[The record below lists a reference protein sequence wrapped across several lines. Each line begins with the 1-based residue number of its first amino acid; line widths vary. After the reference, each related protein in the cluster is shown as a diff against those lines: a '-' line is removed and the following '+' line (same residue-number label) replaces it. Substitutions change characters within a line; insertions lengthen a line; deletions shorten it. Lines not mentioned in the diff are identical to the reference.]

1 MYFKQLDFLR
11 FVAVSLVIAEHWFQ
25 PHIGEILMFGR
36 LGVLLFYT
44 LSGFLIT
51 NILLNAKAQKDA
63 GTLSRGQL
71 LKTFYIRRTLRIF
84 PIYYLTLL
92 FLFAFSLE
100 GIRQKTGWYGLYG
113 SNIYTYI
120 HQKWDGSLG
129 PYWSLAVEEQFYLIW
144 PFLLLAIPARHLLR
158 FFFVCILI
166 APLFRLIA
174 VSAAFH
180 FSPTPSPLLA
190 MMVLTPTCL
199 DLFAMG
205 GLLAFVMRNKET
217 HQRLFAFFAANWV
230 GVCAAAASLA
240 LLLFKD
246 TWIHYTLFPTVFAT
260 LSTWIINKLVRRVN
274 GIPGRIIEMPPFL
287 YLGKISYGIYLYHA
301 AFSAIMSIVDFALAK
316 AGTKIS
322 LYNSLETLAVGSKT
336 CIWLVY
342 LVIIASLSYFLIENP
357 INRLKEK
364 FTYR

>member
-25 PHIGEILMFGR
+25 PHIGETLMFGR

-44 LSGFLIT
+44 ISGFLIT
-51 NILLNAKAQKDA
+51 NILLNAKAQKEA
-63 GTLSRGQL
+63 GNLSIQQL
-71 LKTFYIRRTLRIF
+71 LKTFYIRRSLRIF

-100 GIRQKTGWYGLYG
+100 GIRQKIGWYGLYG
-113 SNIYTYI
+113 SNIYSYV
-120 HQKWDGSLG
+120 HQHWDGAMG

-144 PFLLLAIPARHLLR
+144 PFILLAIPFRHLLK
-158 FFFVCILI
+158 FFFACIAV
-166 APLFRLIA
+166 APVFRLIS
-174 VSAAFH
+174 VAAAQH
-180 FSPTPSPLLA
+180 FSPNPSPLLA
-190 MMVLTPTCL
+190 MIVLTPDCL

-205 GLLAFVMRNKET
+205 GLLAFLLRNKESYS
-217 HQRLFAFFAANWV
+217 RLYAFFSDNRV
-230 GVCAAAASLA
+230 AAAATLASLV
-240 LLLFKD
+240 LLWFKD
-246 TWIHYTLFPTVFAT
+246 TWFHYTLFPSVFAVV
-260 LSTWIINKLVRRVN
+260 SVWSINKLVRRVN

-287 YLGKISYGIYLYHA
+287 YLGRISYGIYLYHA
-301 AFSAIMSIVDFALAK
+301 SFGAIMSIVDFALAK
-316 AGTKIS
+316 AGTKLS
-322 LYNSLETLAVGSKT
+322 LYNSLETLSTGSKT
-336 CIWLVY
+336 CIWLIY